1 MRQLQGIAAVA
12 HAWHAGCSYTGRG
25 IREPLVMRV
34 AFATWNGRIAPV
46 FDVTR
51 RLHVVETDGRRVVRE
66 SEEPLEDDAP
76 GARAAR
82 LAALRVEALVCGAI
96 SRPQEALVRAYG
108 VAVVPF
114 VTGELHEVV
123 DAWRAGALESEAFAM
138 PGCGRGRDR
147 RFRGGRGSAGQGR
160 RRRHGGATGRRSLN

>member
-1 MRQLQGIAAVA
+1 
-12 HAWHAGCSYTGRG
+12 
-25 IREPLVMRV
+25 MRV

-66 SEEPLEDDAP
+66 SEEPLGDEAAE
-76 GARAAR
+76 ARAAR
-82 LAALRVEALVCGAI
+82 LAALRIEELVCGAI

-114 VTGELHEVV
+114 VTGQLREVI
-123 DAWRAGALESEAFAM
+123 DAWRAGALESDAFAM
-138 PGCGRGRDR
+138 PGCGQGRGR
-147 RFRGGRGSAGQGR
+147 RFRGGRGWAGQGR
-160 RRRHGGATGRRSLN
+160 RWRRGSATGRRTLN